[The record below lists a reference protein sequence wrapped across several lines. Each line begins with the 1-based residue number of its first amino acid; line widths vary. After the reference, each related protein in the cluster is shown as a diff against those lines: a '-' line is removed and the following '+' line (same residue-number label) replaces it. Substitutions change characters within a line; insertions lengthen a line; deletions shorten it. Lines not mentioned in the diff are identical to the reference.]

1 MVTRRLQYRLDKI
14 DKRLHILAGLL
25 IAYLNIDEVIRIIR
39 EEDDP
44 KLSLMQDY
52 DLTEIQANA
61 ILDIRLR
68 QLAKLEEIELR
79 REQDE
84 LAAERAI
91 IQEYLDNP
99 DSLTNLMIDELTA
112 DMKEHGNERVAQLA
126 EREEAQALKESD
138 LVPSEPVTA
147 ILSKAGWIRAAKG
160 HDVDAAGMTYRSGDS
175 YQAHVRAKSNE
186 RIYVL
191 DSTGRSYSID
201 AHSLASA
208 RGQGDPL
215 TSVLKPPAGASFEQ
229 LLTGA
234 DDQRIILASSA
245 GYGFINTIGNLD
257 SNQKAGKNIINL
269 AADSRLLPVAR
280 IDAPADMTANA
291 NNENAEGE
299 NSSASAMPDHV
310 AVVTNAGYLLIFALD
325 DLPEQARGKGNKLIK
340 LKDGEEVLA
349 ITPLSQQDSL
359 IITAGKRHV
368 TLKPNDLANYTGTRG
383 NRGGQLPRGF
393 QNVTSVEV
401 G

>member
-1 MVTRRLQYRLDKI
+1 
-14 DKRLHILAGLL
+14 
-25 IAYLNIDEVIRIIR
+25 
-39 EEDDP
+39 DDP
-44 KLSLMQDY
+44 KLSLMQGY

-68 QLAKLEEIELR
+68 QLARLEEIELR

-99 DSLTNLMIDELTA
+99 DSLTNLMIDELSA
-112 DMKEHGNERVAQLA
+112 DMKEHGNERVSQLA

-229 LLTGA
+229 LLTG
-234 DDQRIILASSA
+234 DNNQRIILASSA
-245 GYGFINTIGNLD
+245 GYGFINTVGNLD

-269 AADSRLLPVAR
+269 ATDSRLLPVAQ
-280 IDAPADMTANA
+280 IDA
-291 NNENAEGE
+291 NAEANGD
-299 NSSASAMPDHV
+299 NSEAVTATPDHL

-393 QNVTSVEV
+393 QNVTSVEI
-401 G
+401 GL

>member
-44 KLSLMQDY
+44 KLSLMQGY

-68 QLAKLEEIELR
+68 QLARLEEIELR

-99 DSLTNLMIDELTA
+99 DSLTNLMIDELSA
-112 DMKEHGNERVAQLA
+112 DMKEHGNERVSLLA

-229 LLTGA
+229 LLTG
-234 DDQRIILASSA
+234 DNNQRIILASSA

-269 AADSRLLPVAR
+269 ATDSRLLPVAR

-291 NNENAEGE
+291 NNENAEDE
-299 NSSASAMPDHV
+299 SNNVSATPDHL

-359 IITAGKRHV
+359 VITAGKRHV

-393 QNVTSVEV
+393 QNVTSVEI

>member
-1 MVTRRLQYRLDKI
+1 
-14 DKRLHILAGLL
+14 
-25 IAYLNIDEVIRIIR
+25 
-39 EEDDP
+39 
-44 KLSLMQDY
+44 
-52 DLTEIQANA
+52 
-61 ILDIRLR
+61 
-68 QLAKLEEIELR
+68 
-79 REQDE
+79 
-84 LAAERAI
+84 
-91 IQEYLDNP
+91 
-99 DSLTNLMIDELTA
+99 
-112 DMKEHGNERVAQLA
+112 
-126 EREEAQALKESD
+126 
-138 LVPSEPVTA
+138 
-147 ILSKAGWIRAAKG
+147 
-160 HDVDAAGMTYRSGDS
+160 MTYRSGDS

-229 LLTGA
+229 LLTG
-234 DDQRIILASSA
+234 DNNQRIILASSA
-245 GYGFINTIGNLD
+245 GYGFINTVGNLD

-269 AADSRLLPVAR
+269 ATDSRLLPVAR
-280 IDAPADMTANA
+280 IDA
-291 NNENAEGE
+291 NAEANGD
-299 NSSASAMPDHV
+299 NSEAVTATPDHL

-393 QNVTSVEV
+393 QNVTSVEI

>member
-1 MVTRRLQYRLDKI
+1 
-14 DKRLHILAGLL
+14 
-25 IAYLNIDEVIRIIR
+25 
-39 EEDDP
+39 
-44 KLSLMQDY
+44 
-52 DLTEIQANA
+52 
-61 ILDIRLR
+61 
-68 QLAKLEEIELR
+68 
-79 REQDE
+79 
-84 LAAERAI
+84 
-91 IQEYLDNP
+91 LDNP

-280 IDAPADMTANA
+280 IDAPAAMTANS
-291 NNENAEGE
+291 ENTEGE
-299 NSSASAMPDHV
+299 NSTVSTTPDHV

-340 LKDGEEVLA
+340 LKDSEEVLA

-368 TLKPNDLANYTGTRG
+368 TLKPNDLANYTGSRG

>member
-1 MVTRRLQYRLDKI
+1 
-14 DKRLHILAGLL
+14 
-25 IAYLNIDEVIRIIR
+25 
-39 EEDDP
+39 
-44 KLSLMQDY
+44 
-52 DLTEIQANA
+52 
-61 ILDIRLR
+61 
-68 QLAKLEEIELR
+68 
-79 REQDE
+79 
-84 LAAERAI
+84 
-91 IQEYLDNP
+91 
-99 DSLTNLMIDELTA
+99 
-112 DMKEHGNERVAQLA
+112 
-126 EREEAQALKESD
+126 
-138 LVPSEPVTA
+138 
-147 ILSKAGWIRAAKG
+147 
-160 HDVDAAGMTYRSGDS
+160 
-175 YQAHVRAKSNE
+175 VRAKSNE

-280 IDAPADMTANA
+280 IDAPAAMTANS
-291 NNENAEGE
+291 ENTEGE
-299 NSSASAMPDHV
+299 NSTVSTTPDHV

-340 LKDGEEVLA
+340 LKDSEEVLA

-368 TLKPNDLANYTGTRG
+368 TLKPNDLANYTGSRG

>member
-1 MVTRRLQYRLDKI
+1 M
-14 DKRLHILAGLL
+14 HILAGLL

-44 KLSLMQDY
+44 KATLMQDY
-52 DLTEIQANA
+52 DLTDIQANA

-68 QLAKLEEIELR
+68 QLARLEEIELR

-112 DMKEHGNERVAQLA
+112 DMKEHGNERVSPLA

-160 HDVDAAGMTYRSGDS
+160 HDVDAAGMSYRSGDS
-175 YQAHVRAKSNE
+175 YQAHVRGKSNE
-186 RIYVL
+186 KIYVL

-201 AHSLASA
+201 AHNLASA

-229 LLTGA
+229 LLTG
-234 DDQRIILASSA
+234 DNDQRIILASSA
-245 GYGFINTIGNLD
+245 GYGFINTLGNLD
-257 SNQKAGKNIINL
+257 SNQKAGKNIITL
-269 AADSRLLPVAR
+269 TTDSRLLPVAR
-280 IDAPADMTANA
+280 IDVPADMVNSSSDNSEATSSRANA
-291 NNENAEGE
+291 A
-299 NSSASAMPDHV
+299 PDHL

-340 LKDGEEVLA
+340 LKEDEEVLA